1 VQANPNLGP
10 HHSLPLELGTL
21 SLVRAEIARRAD
33 EWRTAW
39 CMNGPLGVDVLD
51 IRLERLRELES
62 VIEWIDR
69 TIESSSQL
77 DADLDVRLTLTCAGR
92 AALGSA
98 R

>member
-1 VQANPNLGP
+1 VQANPNTVP

-21 SLVRAEIARRAD
+21 SLVREEIARRAD
-33 EWRTAW
+33 QWRTAW
-39 CMNGPLGVDVLD
+39 CMNGPAGIETIDV
-51 IRLERLRELES
+51 RLERLRELES

-69 TIESSSQL
+69 TIESSSQV